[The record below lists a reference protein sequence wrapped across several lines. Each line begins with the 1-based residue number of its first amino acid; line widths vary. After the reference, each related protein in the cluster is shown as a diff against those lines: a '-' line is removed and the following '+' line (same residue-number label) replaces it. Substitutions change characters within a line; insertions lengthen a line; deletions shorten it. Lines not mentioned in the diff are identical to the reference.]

1 MQGKFSVIFLFIS
14 SVPFIS
20 FLSFWYSHDVYLT
33 TFVAVSQSGYSVLIL
48 SLCSLCFSVLEVS
61 IAVSSSLEILSST
74 ESGLL
79 ISQLQAFFTSVTV
92 FYFQHFFWFFPRIFI
107 SHLFHFP
114 SVLAYCLHYQLAPL
128 AYLEKAMATHST
140 VLAWRI
146 PGTERPGG
154 LAVYE
159 VTQSQTRLKGLSSSS
174 SP

>member
-1 MQGKFSVIFLFIS
+1 MQGKFSTIFLFIS

-33 TFVAVSQSGYSVLIL
+33 TFAAVSQSGYSVLIL

-92 FYFQHFFWFFPRIFI
+92 FYFQHFFWFFLRILI

-114 SVLAYCLHYQLAPL
+114 SVLAYCLHYQLALL

-159 VTQSQTRLKGLSSSS
+159 VAQSQTRLKGLSSSI
-174 SP
+174 P